1 MLEWFSI
8 QLLVNS
14 EIFKLSLNLSITHL
28 MAQSA
33 CYEPKEDLSPVMLKE
48 IFHDSLKILN
58 YKDLYGKP
66 FKHDWVAKVVFVFV
80 FYFYSIL

>member
-14 EIFKLSLNLSITHL
+14 EIFKLSLNLSIIHL

-33 CYEPKEDLSPVMLKE
+33 CYELKEDLSPVMLKE

-58 YKDLYGKP
+58 DNDLYGKP
-66 FKHDWVAKVVFVFV
+66 FIFTPSYNTLVVQ
-80 FYFYSIL
+80 

>member
-8 QLLVNS
+8 QLLVDS
-14 EIFKLSLNLSITHL
+14 EIFKLSLNLSIMHL

-33 CYEPKEDLSPVMLKE
+33 CYELKEDLSPVMLKE

-66 FKHDWVAKVVFVFV
+66 F
-80 FYFYSIL
+80 